1 MAFRKT
7 LTKLL
12 LKTFLV
18 VLGCCFFGVGA
29 VAGTWFYLRHMVAGR
44 VVEVPDLYDLPRD
57 EAVQI
62 LKDHRLV
69 VVVDEDAGIHSSA
82 VKAGRVLL
90 QIPRPGQRVKEG
102 REIEMILSA
111 GEEVK
116 AIPQLVGESLGFSQ
130 TLLERADSKVAL
142 ISRIPTNSNNRGR
155 ILAQH
160 PEPGGDLGIRSGVSL
175 LVSDGQQ
182 AEWYVMPDLA
192 HRDYAEVKTFLDK
205 HEFRVVTKYKSFDRG
220 LGQVVLEQ
228 RPHPGYPI
236 NKNQNIT
243 LVVNRDH

>member
-1 MAFRKT
+1 MAFRSI

-12 LKTFLV
+12 KKTFLV
-18 VLGCCFFGVGA
+18 VLGCCFFGLGA

-44 VVEVPDLYDLPRD
+44 VVEVPDLYDMTQSDAENALTD
-57 EAVQI
+57 QK
-62 LKDHRLV
+62 LKV
-69 VVVDEDAGIHSSA
+69 VIDEDAGVHSSI

-90 QIPRPGQRVKEG
+90 QIPRPGTHVKEG
-102 REIEMILSA
+102 RQIEVILSA

-116 AIPQLVGESLGFSQ
+116 AIPELVGENLGFSQ

-142 ISRIPTNSNNRGR
+142 ISRIPAENETKGR

-160 PEPGGDLGIRSGVSL
+160 PEPGGDLGIRGGVSL
-175 LVSDGQQ
+175 LVSDGKPPR
-182 AEWYVMPDLA
+182 WFVMPDLA
-192 HRDYAEVKTFLDK
+192 NRDFAEVKTFLDK
-205 HEFRVVTKYKSFDRG
+205 HEFRVVTKYKLFDRS
-220 LGQVVLEQ
+220 LGQIVLEQ
-228 RPHPGYPI
+228 RPQPGYPI